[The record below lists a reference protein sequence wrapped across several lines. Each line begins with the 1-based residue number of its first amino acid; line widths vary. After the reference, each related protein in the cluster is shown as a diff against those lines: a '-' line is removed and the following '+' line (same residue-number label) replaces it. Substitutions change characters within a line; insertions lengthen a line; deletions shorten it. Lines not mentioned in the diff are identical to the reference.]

1 MYTGIDSE
9 GINREVVATL
19 ECSSLIK
26 HNKKT
31 SLAIPKTAILHIAKA
46 LAANLNPIVQRPS
59 AEVEGDLEKMKGIL
73 PAFRHIVDLDSQFLE
88 KKEGVTPS
96 IIPISS
102 GDIEST
108 GSLDPFEV
116 HICKLCDTELC
127 NSFMHCNGCESL
139 LGADFN
145 LCIQCHR
152 DKSFQEFHQMHPEDP
167 NVKVAGPDC
176 MKNHTGNVVRSCHCR
191 KKDRKQLACKKV
203 SECTHPSCQCHTSF
217 THKSRFYTNDALKQ
231 LLKGLEE
238 AVKGSKIVY
247 SEETHV
253 RLKLI
258 ADREDVE
265 ALEAKRMIL
274 EMLRKGSD
282 LVATGDR
289 EASSSVS
296 ADVDAGADADT

>member
-9 GINREVVATL
+9 GINREIVATL
-19 ECSSLIK
+19 ECTSLNK

-31 SLAIPKTAILHIAKA
+31 SLAIPKTAILHIAKT
-46 LAANLNPIVQRPS
+46 LAANLNPILKRLS
-59 AEVEGDLEKMKGIL
+59 TEVEADLEKMKGIL
-73 PAFRHIVDLDSQFLE
+73 PAFRHIVDLDSQFSE

-102 GDIEST
+102 EDMESA
-108 GSLDPFEV
+108 SLDPFAV
-116 HICKLCDTELC
+116 HFCKLCDTELF

-145 LCIQCHR
+145 FCIQCHR
-152 DKSFQEFHQMHPEDP
+152 DKSFEKFHQIHPE
-167 NVKVAGPDC
+167 VEVAVADC
-176 MKNHTGNVVRSCHCR
+176 TKNHTGNVVSSCRCK
-191 KKDRKQLACKKV
+191 KKDRKQLPVACV
-203 SECTHPSCQCHTSF
+203 MRNGLECTHLSCQCHTSF

-231 LLKGLEE
+231 LLKVLEE

-258 ADREDVE
+258 ADREGVE
-265 ALEAKRMIL
+265 SLEAKRMIL
-274 EMLRKGSD
+274 EKLRKGSD
-282 LVATGDR
+282 LVASGER